1 MYMRQ
6 WVAVFALFVASAA
19 SAGAF
24 KGTCGVSDETFRAC
38 RETVRAKRATWLEKA
53 EACKPR
59 LFHREVAPVR
69 CVKVVRD
76 ESAFQGWRVEP
87 DGSVDDALRRPL
99 FPGDSFTLDFGEH
112 LVGSLSFRIIG
123 FEKVMDAPMRLKFTF
138 AEVPMELV
146 EEEPD
151 ASKWEG
157 LSLAWIQR
165 ETFTFDNAPSEVRLS
180 RRYAF
185 RYVKAEVVAS
195 ARGGRFGLDGVKAM
209 AETSADEAELRS
221 WNASSPVDA
230 KMEEVARR
238 TLRDCMQ
245 TVFEDGPKRDR
256 RLWLGDLRLEA
267 LANYETYRNFDIVKR
282 SLYLFAGMAADDGFL
297 RSDAYE
303 RPVVRRGATHILE
316 YAALFAATLLEYLE
330 ASGDRRMA
338 EDLWPLCVAQLDLL
352 LDTVD
357 DGGVMKATIAEND
370 VCRPLGADSVWWR
383 FIDHCKKLNRQTGG
397 QGALAF
403 GFRKTLELARK
414 LGREGDVAFL
424 VEVLS
429 RMERATAERLW
440 NEERGMYVCERDG
453 QASYLGQAWIV
464 LGGLA
469 NGERAARCMKAV
481 MSDAKAVRPVTP
493 YGHHYF
499 IDALHAA
506 GLHREADEHLKSYWG
521 RMVELG
527 ADTFWEVFV
536 PEDHRAS
543 PYGTPLLNSYCHAW
557 SCAPAYFLRRRSA
570 EAHPTARHSL
580 RAEDWAL
587 QIAGQSLWFSTAES
601 SPGKM
606 LMLFSSPWEADVS
619 RDGSGRVTLTYSYS
633 HPDHPD
639 WAWTKKLS
647 FIPTDADEME
657 CEFFET
663 RANRPGGD
671 VRAKGVAKRI
681 PPLPPAPDLGKLA
694 FGEPIDLLANGL
706 DGWETIGDRKSLWTF
721 KDGVLENGGRG
732 GANIRTK
739 RGDFTDFRLSYDV
752 RADKGCNSGVYLR
765 GIYEIQTIDS
775 YGKAPDSHNMGAVYG
790 RVVPSVTADRPAGE
804 WQHVDVTLCDRH
816 ATVVL
821 NGVKII
827 DNAPLR
833 GITGGALSPD
843 QFAPGPDNDPGQP
856 QRRGIP
862 QHGPHADCP
871 RRGGAGGSAGAAGRM
886 AREGR
891 GG

>member
-1 MYMRQ
+1 MRHCIPILCAL
-6 WVAVFALFVASAA
+6 VTACAFGIDSYPSFDAVRTDVLARRAL
-19 SAGAF
+19 
-24 KGTCGVSDETFRAC
+24 
-38 RETVRAKRATWLEKA
+38 WLEKA
-53 EACKPR
+53 EAARPR
-59 LFHREVAPVR
+59 LFHRKVLPVTL
-69 CVKVVRD
+69 VKTVSD
-76 ESAFQGWRVEP
+76 ASAFQGWRVEP
-87 DGSVDDALRRPL
+87 AGAVGDMFDKPLVD
-99 FPGDSFTLDFGEH
+99 GDSFILDFGEH
-112 LVGSLSFRIIG
+112 LVGAFSFKLTDVRC
-123 FEKVMDAPMRLKFTF
+123 VDAPIRLGFTF
-138 AEVPMELV
+138 AEVPLELA
-146 EEEPD
+146 EEFD
-151 ASKWEG
+151 VTTGSG
-157 LSLAWIQR
+157 RVGISRAWVQKDVVTIDDVPA
-165 ETFTFDNAPSEVRLS
+165 EIRLS

-185 RYVKAEVVAS
+185 RYVKVDVQGCSKGKCRFADVHAVAQS
-195 ARGGRFGLDGVKAM
+195 
-209 AETSADEAELRS
+209 SADETALKP
-221 WNASSPVDA
+221 WIAPSPEMA
-230 KMEEVARR
+230 KIESVARR

-267 LANYETYRNFDIVKR
+267 LANYATYRNFDVVKR
-282 SLYLFAGMAADDGFL
+282 SLYLLAGFADDNGMVH
-297 RSDAYE
+297 SDAYE
-303 RPVVRRGATHILE
+303 RPVPRRGNSRIFD
-316 YAALFAATLLEYLE
+316 YVALFTPTVLEYLE
-330 ASGDRRMA
+330 ASGDRETA
-338 EDLWPLCVAQLDLL
+338 EDLWTLCFLQLDFLLPAIDSDGVFRGLKVRHLL
-352 LDTVD
+352 L
-357 DGGVMKATIAEND
+357 GGEKRGWCVKD
-370 VCRPLGADSVWWR
+370 RCSCKDHCPWC
-383 FIDHCKKLNRQTGG
+383 FIDHCPPLNRQTAE
-397 QGALAF
+397 QGVLAF
-403 GFRKTLELARK
+403 SFRALMR
-414 LGREGDVAFL
+414 LGKALGKYEDVAFL
-424 VEVLS
+424 DEVVR
-429 RMERATAERLW
+429 RMERGANEKLW
-440 NEERGMYVCERDG
+440 DEGRGLYVCEGDG
-453 QASYLGQAWIV
+453 QASYLGQAWLV

-469 NGERAARCMKAV
+469 DGDRAARCMEAV
-481 MSDAKAVRPVTP
+481 FADAKAVRPATP

-499 IDALHAA
+499 IDALQAA
-506 GLHREADEHLKSYWG
+506 GLRREADEHLKAYWG

-587 QIAGQSLWFSTAES
+587 QIAGQSMWFSTAES

-681 PPLPPAPDLGKLA
+681 PPLPPAPDLGKLT
-694 FGEPIDLLANGL
+694 FGEPVDLLADGL

-721 KDGVLENGGRG
+721 KDGVLENGGSG
-732 GANIRTK
+732 GADIRTK

-790 RVVPSVTADRPAGE
+790 RVAPSVTVDRPSGE

-843 QFAPGPDNDPGQP
+843 QFAPGPIMIQGSHN
-856 QRRGIP
+856 
-862 QHGPHADCP
+862 
-871 RRGGAGGSAGAAGRM
+871 GGAYRNMVLTPIVECNARCNGVGPRGSSVSGR
-886 AREGR
+886 
-891 GG
+891 